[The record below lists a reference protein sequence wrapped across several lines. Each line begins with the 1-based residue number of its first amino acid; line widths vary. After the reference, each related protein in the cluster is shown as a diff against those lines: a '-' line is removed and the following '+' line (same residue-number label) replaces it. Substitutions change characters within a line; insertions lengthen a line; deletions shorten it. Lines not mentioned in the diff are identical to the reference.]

1 MYKLK
6 CTTNLRPKPNQN
18 MITKSNINNI
28 SNGVYINL
36 VSPDIKL
43 LSHVVQKVM
52 LDNFHS
58 IKSFHV
64 HKKRNQN
71 YLFNPLTWPKR
82 AQSKL

>member
-1 MYKLK
+1 
-6 CTTNLRPKPNQN
+6 
-18 MITKSNINNI
+18 MITKPNTNNI

-43 LSHVVQKVM
+43 LSHVVQKVI
-52 LDNFHS
+52 LGKFHL

-71 YLFNPLTWPKR
+71 YLFNPLTWPRR
-82 AQSKL
+82 AQSKLQLQDSHALEYLAFCQ